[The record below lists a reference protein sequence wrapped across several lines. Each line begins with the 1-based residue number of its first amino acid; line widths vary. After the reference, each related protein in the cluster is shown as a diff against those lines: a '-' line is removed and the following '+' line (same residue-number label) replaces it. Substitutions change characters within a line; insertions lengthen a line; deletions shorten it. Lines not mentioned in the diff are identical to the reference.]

1 MLPALSA
8 PNGHGNVVVV
18 VFARTVMSA
27 IAEKLYR
34 IHRFSVADYNRLG
47 EVGLLTEDDRVE
59 LIEGEIIDMPPI
71 GSRHARAVNYLNMHL
86 VEAVR
91 RSAVVAV
98 QNPVALDEHT
108 EVQPDVAVLR
118 MRADL
123 YGVSHPRPRDVLLI
137 IEVAD
142 TTVRYDL
149 DIQLPLYARAG
160 IAEVWVVDLEVGVLR
175 LFRDPG
181 VGEYRE
187 KQELG
192 RRGAMAIPH
201 IPAATIDLS
210 GLFEP

>member
-1 MLPALSA
+1 M
-8 PNGHGNVVVV
+8 
-18 VFARTVMSA
+18 RDVMSA
-27 IAEKLYR
+27 RAESTYR
-34 IHRFSVADYNRLG
+34 RHRLTIADYHRMG
-47 EVGLLTEDDRVE
+47 EAGVFAHDARVE
-59 LIEGEIIDMPPI
+59 LIEGEVIDMAPI

-123 YGVSHPRPRDVLLI
+123 YGISHPRPRDVLLV

-149 DIQLPLYARAG
+149 DIKLPLYARAG
-160 IAEVWVVDLEVGVLR
+160 IPEVWVVDLEIGVLR
-175 LFRDPG
+175 LFRDPAG
-181 VGEYRE
+181 ADYRQ
-187 KQELG
+187 KQEVGGLG
-192 RRGAMAIPH
+192 AVAIPH
-201 IPAATIDLS
+201 LPSGTIDLS
-210 GLFEP
+210 GLFEI